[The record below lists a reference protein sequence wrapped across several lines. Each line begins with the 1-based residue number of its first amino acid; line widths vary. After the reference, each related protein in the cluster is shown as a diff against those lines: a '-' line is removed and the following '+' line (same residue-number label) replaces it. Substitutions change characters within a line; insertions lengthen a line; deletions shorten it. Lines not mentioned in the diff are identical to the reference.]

1 MVTLKPSTSHWKNV
15 NESKL
20 YQINKRAAPNPHEHK
35 ATFEL
40 HARGGIAPAWLD
52 AHPPWRP
59 GCPCPAVLFARGPW
73 EPGRRGRQQRGVHLV
88 RGRGLMHDGI
98 GVPRGEAASDESPE
112 KYLTRNYTT

>member
-20 YQINKRAAPNPHEHK
+20 YQIDKRAAPNPHEHK

-40 HARGGIAPAWLD
+40 RARGGIAPAWLD

-59 GCPCPAVLFARGPW
+59 GCPCPAVFFARGPW
-73 EPGRRGRQQRGVHLV
+73 ERVAFS
-88 RGRGLMHDGI
+88 
-98 GVPRGEAASDESPE
+98 VPRALPDNEVWPRLVNRHAAA
-112 KYLTRNYTT
+112 